1 MVLQGRVVPGNTFKF
16 IRITNGGNMSVEIET
31 GVIDFDVNVAAWLE
45 QYKSSLAKIKELQE
59 IADIARSHIE
69 NALGDNQVGMFL
81 NRPVVRWSFVE
92 SKRFDTKR
100 AREILPAQ
108 VIEALEVVTT
118 SRRFSLVSGDE

>member
-1 MVLQGRVVPGNTFKF
+1 
-16 IRITNGGNMSVEIET
+16 
-31 GVIDFDVNVAAWLE
+31 
-45 QYKSSLAKIKELQE
+45 
-59 IADIARSHIE
+59 
-69 NALGDNQVGMFL
+69 MFL
-81 NRPVVRWSFVE
+81 NRPVGRWSFVE